1 MAAALRVCA
10 LRHCFPRVLFPL
22 SQIPTFYILH
32 LIKLEFDLAIAKSG
46 DTVHVHYT
54 GSLSDGTVFDSSRE
68 RDPLSFTVGAG
79 QVIPGFNNA
88 VEGMNVGDS
97 ATVNIP
103 AAEAYGEFRE
113 DFVIQVNPSDIPP
126 EITPEVGMDLQLHQQ
141 DGGAIPVKITAVT
154 EEKITL
160 DANHP
165 LAGKDLT
172 FEIELMEIAAEDA

>member
-1 MAAALRVCA
+1 MA
-10 LRHCFPRVLFPL
+10 
-22 SQIPTFYILH
+22 T
-32 LIKLEFDLAIAKSG
+32 AKSG

-68 RDPLSFTVGAG
+68 RDPLTFTVGAG
-79 QVIPGFNNA
+79 QVIPGFNSA

-97 ATVNIP
+97 STVTIP
-103 AAEAYGEFRE
+103 AAEAYGEYRD
-113 DFVIQVNPSDIPP
+113 DFVINVKPSDIPE

-154 EEKITL
+154 EEQITL

-172 FEIELMEIAAEDA
+172 FEIELVELSEGESA

>member
-1 MAAALRVCA
+1 MA
-10 LRHCFPRVLFPL
+10 
-22 SQIPTFYILH
+22 T
-32 LIKLEFDLAIAKSG
+32 AKSG

-88 VEGMNVGDS
+88 VEGMNVGDT
-97 ATVNIP
+97 AKVEIP
-103 AAEAYGEFRE
+103 AAEAYGDYRD
-113 DFVIQVNPSDIPP
+113 DFVINVKPSDIPAD
-126 EITPEVGMDLQLHQQ
+126 ITPEVGMELQLHQQ
-141 DGGAIPVKITAVT
+141 DGGAVPVKVTAVT
-154 EEKITL
+154 EESVTM

-172 FEIELMEIAAEDA
+172 FEIELVEISEEEAA